1 MKEHFISQ
9 NISGKYSAITP
20 LCSTPSPDGLFFLA
34 FILYYGASFFY
45 STTMIWLRFLCLH
58 DPVSV
63 GRGQNVQQLFA
74 LAVVSVHAFHLRCL
88 CTRTQRNLFCLVFSK
103 KFNIMSAVFTN
114 NRPPSRKK
122 SILAKVRFD
131 AKWG

>member
-74 LAVVSVHAFHLRCL
+74 LAVVSVHAFHRRCL
-88 CTRTQRNLFCLVFSK
+88 CMRTQRNLFCLIFSK
-103 KFNIMSAVFTN
+103 KFNTMSAHFIHQ
-114 NRPPSRKK
+114 PSTLSQKIDSREG
-122 SILAKVRFD
+122 SF
-131 AKWG
+131 